1 MKVRARQCLSV
12 LALACAASL
21 ATAATPSEIN
31 KSMADLQREMKVGN
45 SSKLGTFLQ
54 GLADKSSAQ
63 SFAGSPQR
71 MTSAMERGRVMG
83 MRDGKVS
90 ISAFAKSDPKA
101 LLAQLVELGMTDAK
115 IYGTSVSGMV
125 APALLESISKLDPLR
140 FVRPNMAK
148 TNVGL
153 TTSQGDRAQRSNL
166 ARGLFN
172 VDGRNVRVGVL
183 SDSYNCSPSALV
195 PGERFTN
202 AAQDIAS
209 NDLPADVLVLEDLSP
224 VPSFACSDEG
234 RAMMQIIHDVAPGA
248 PLAFATAFNGQEA
261 FGQSIIDLAA
271 AGSKVIVDDVIYFAE
286 PMFLNG
292 PIAQAV
298 NTVKDRGVAYFSSAG
313 NQGRQAYQAKFVD
326 SGELGVSGGPLH
338 SFAASGTADSLQSI
352 TVQAGAD
359 TLLVF
364 QWDEPWFSVSGGAG
378 SASDVDIYFFTESG
392 DFVESC
398 FFSFG
403 PVCQFAGFDFNV
415 GGDPVEFAE
424 VINFGD
430 EDVKV
435 NVAMELFEGPQPQ
448 FLKYVYYEFGFG
460 SSIINEFDTKSGTV
474 YGHANAEGAEAVGA
488 AAFGNTTAFGPV
500 VDGCAPACLERF
512 SSAGGTPLL
521 LNELGE
527 RLRFPKIQ
535 FKPGITA
542 PDGANTTFFIADIN
556 VPAVGEP
563 DGFPNFFGTSAA
575 APHAAAVAALML
587 DQRARD
593 LAAGKF
599 ILGPR
604 LLSPDIIYAAM
615 RLTARDIKA
624 SAGLG
629 STAPTPINGSLSF
642 DFDSGFGMLD
652 ASAAL
657 LVTRGL

>member
-1 MKVRARQCLSV
+1 MTNAKV
-12 LALACAASL
+12 
-21 ATAATPSEIN
+21 
-31 KSMADLQREMKVGN
+31 
-45 SSKLGTFLQ
+45 
-54 GLADKSSAQ
+54 
-63 SFAGSPQR
+63 
-71 MTSAMERGRVMG
+71 
-83 MRDGKVS
+83 
-90 ISAFAKSDPKA
+90 
-101 LLAQLVELGMTDAK
+101 
-115 IYGTSVSGMV
+115 YGTSVSGMV
-125 APALLESISKLDPLR
+125 DPAALEAIAGLDQLR
-140 FVRPNMAK
+140 FIRANMAK
-148 TNVGL
+148 RNVGA
-153 TTSQGDRAQRSNL
+153 TTSQGDRAQRSNIG
-166 ARGLFN
+166 RSVFN
-172 VDGRNVRVGVL
+172 VDGRNARVGVL
-183 SDSYNCSPSALV
+183 SDSYNCAAGPLV
-195 PGERFTN
+195 PGQPFTN

-224 VPSFACSDEG
+224 VPADFCTDEG

-261 FGQSIIDLAA
+261 FAQSIIDLAD
-271 AGSKVIVDDVIYFAE
+271 AGSKVIVDDIIYFAE

-298 NTVKDRGVAYFSSAG
+298 NTVKGRGVPYFSSAG
-313 NQGRQAYQAKFVD
+313 NQGRQSYQAKYVD
-326 SGELGVSGGPLH
+326 SGQLGVNGGALH
-338 SFAASGTADSLQSI
+338 SFAGSGPADTMQSM
-352 TVQAGAD
+352 TVPAGAD

-378 SASDVDIYFFTESG
+378 SASDVDIYFFLDNG

-403 PVCQFAGFDFNV
+403 PVCQFEGFDFNI
-415 GGDPVEFAE
+415 GADPVEVAE
-424 VINFGD
+424 IINFGTQ
-430 EDVKV
+430 DVNV
-435 NVAMELFEGPQPQ
+435 NVALELFDGPAPQ
-448 FLKYVYYEFGFG
+448 LLKYVRFELGAEDT
-460 SSIINEFDTKSGTV
+460 IINEFDTQSSTV

-500 VDGCAPACLERF
+500 VNGCAPACTELF

-527 RLRFPKIQ
+527 RLSSPKIQ

-542 PDGANTTFFIADIN
+542 PDGANTTFFVADITL
-556 VPAVGEP
+556 PKVGEP

-587 DQRARD
+587 DQRNRD

-604 LLSPDIIYAAM
+604 LLSPDVIYAAM

-629 STAPTPINGSLSF
+629 STAPTPINGSFRF

-652 ASAAL
+652 ATAAL
-657 LVTRGL
+657 LITKGL